1 MAAMPQ
7 TPPRR
12 AWTPSSARSSK
23 MVLPEPSTRVVQSA
37 WCERTRRGAHTP
49 PRASPV
55 PTIFFGTPSA
65 AEGAAVAQRSTSGVP
80 IYECVTPVQ
89 VPTPDS
95 DGSPGMG
102 RAASPTPAAA
112 QHRALVREALGD
124 VSNLS
129 PVAREPPG
137 ILPKVEITPKRSLRS
152 PQERTPVQAVLHDW
166 AAAKF
171 SQDPLRHTPSQ
182 RHDGRSPNRVSPHLS
197 PVRMHTPCAAPPVP
211 ISPAHR
217 DVFSSPIA
225 PPPVPTVRTSPAK
238 AMRVPV
244 DASRAPR
251 RTPFSE
257 HRTPAQRVPGF
268 VPHASASP
276 GKGATSLSMPAMR
289 AARPE
294 KHAERVP
301 VHQRPGANE
310 NEERPRNA
318 RPARYTS
325 LVPAS
330 RVGDSPEKTQAKRVR
345 LNESANGR
353 APALHTS
360 TSRVRA
366 PEAKEIAPGPS
377 RATAVTAPTPVSKP
391 APPQAPQAP
400 PPASEPSSIAAS
412 RVPRTPRARLAPPPP
427 PISAAELTRLTAKH
441 TKQNEAYT
449 VDLQTQVLRM
459 PGARPPSPS
468 QAFSV
473 DAPPRV
479 PHWSRAV
486 LPETNERGEPIR
498 HALGAGEAEEYTTPP
513 HPTRGVRWDKRLVV
527 SPTRAAPPQASC
539 LAPRRLPLD
548 AFGNV
553 AHAGAAAGA
562 RRRTVTVKRLVYD
575 QET

>member
-23 MVLPEPSTRVVQSA
+23 MVPPEPSARVVQSA

-65 AEGAAVAQRSTSGVP
+65 AEGAAVARRSTSGVP
-80 IYECVTPVQ
+80 LYECVTPVQ

-112 QHRALVREALGD
+112 QHRALVRSALGD

-137 ILPKVEITPKRSLRS
+137 ISPKVEFTPKRSLRS
-152 PQERTPVQAVLHDW
+152 PEERTPVQTVLHDW

-182 RHDGRSPNRVSPHLS
+182 RHDGRSPVRVSPHLS
-197 PVRMHTPCAAPPVP
+197 PVRMHTPRAAPPVP

-225 PPPVPTVRTSPAK
+225 PPPVPTVRTSPVK

-251 RTPFSE
+251 RTPFIE

-268 VPHASASP
+268 VPNASASP

-301 VHQRPGANE
+301 VRQQAGAHE
-310 NEERPRNA
+310 SEERPRIA

-330 RVGDSPEKTQAKRVR
+330 RVGDSPEKTQAKRAR
-345 LNESANGR
+345 LHESANGR
-353 APALHTS
+353 VPALHAS
-360 TSRVRA
+360 ASRVRA
-366 PEAKEIAPGPS
+366 PEGKEVAPGAP
-377 RATAVTAPTPVSKP
+377 RAPAEAAPAPVSTP
-391 APPQAPQAP
+391 APPAPG
-400 PPASEPSSIAAS
+400 PASEPSSIAAS

-427 PISAAELTRLTAKH
+427 PISAAELSRLTAKH

-449 VDLQTQVLRM
+449 VDLQTQVLRV

-498 HALGAGEAEEYTTPP
+498 HALGAGEAEEYTIPP
-513 HPTRGVRWDKRLVV
+513 HRGRGVRWDKRLVV
-527 SPTRAAPPQASC
+527 SPTRAAAPQAGC
-539 LAPRRLPLD
+539 LAPRRLALD

-553 AHAGAAAGA
+553 AHARAAGA